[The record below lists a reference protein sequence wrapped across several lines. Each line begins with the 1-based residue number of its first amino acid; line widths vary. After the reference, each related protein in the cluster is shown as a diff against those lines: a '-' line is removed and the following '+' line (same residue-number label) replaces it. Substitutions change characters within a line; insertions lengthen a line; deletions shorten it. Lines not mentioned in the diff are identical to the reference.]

1 MALRIFVSYARE
13 DRAIARSLCDDLSIV
28 RYDAFID
35 DELSG
40 GHAWWDT
47 LLERIRS
54 CDVFLPIL
62 STHWLD
68 SVPCRLEAQYAIEL
82 DRNLLPV
89 AIEEVS
95 PRLMPAPIAE
105 TQWVRYERVDKASA
119 LRLVAAIEN
128 LDPIRP
134 LPDPLPVQPSV
145 PISYLTRLQER
156 VTVDSELARTEQEL
170 LLVELRRLAE
180 VGDERDDVLFL
191 ATRFRSRHDLNI
203 RVAGDLDDLIAAL
216 RGARRADEIMAPP
229 QPSGPPAPIGPAD
242 VASSAP
248 LLPDLPWL
256 PPPPQVPAKSGNAK
270 IVAAYVLAT
279 IAILVVPI
287 VFGPIAII
295 LANSARKA
303 GNSHARTALIYA
315 VAATVVGF
323 VLGVLVT
330 AAGGG

>member
-1 MALRIFVSYARE
+1 MALKIFVSYARE
-13 DRAIARSLCDDLSIV
+13 DRAVARSLCDDLSIV
-28 RYDAFID
+28 HYDTFMD

-68 SVPCRLEAQYAIEL
+68 SVPCSLEAQYAIEL

-105 TQWVRYERVDKASA
+105 TQWVNYERVDKASA

-134 LPDPLPVQPSV
+134 LPDPLPVPPPV

-191 ATRFRSRHDLNI
+191 ATRFRSRHDLNV
-203 RVAGDLDDLIAAL
+203 RVASDLDDLIAVL
-216 RGARRADEIMAPP
+216 RGAREADETIEPP
-229 QPSGPPAPIGPAD
+229 RPPGPPAPPRPAD
-242 VASSAP
+242 VARWAP
-248 LLPDLPWL
+248 PLPDPSW
-256 PPPPQVPAKSGNAK
+256 PPPAPRLPARSGNAK

-279 IAILVVPI
+279 IAVLVFPI
-287 VFGPIAII
+287 VFGPIAIL
-295 LANSARKA
+295 LANSARRA
-303 GNSHARTALIYA
+303 GNPHARTALIYA

-323 VLGVLVT
+323 VLGALVN
-330 AAGGG
+330 AVGGG